1 MISKKAIDLIK
12 EFENDPEDYQSR
24 PEWPKE
30 SSGITIGFGWD
41 LGHTDW
47 QLTAK
52 AWKGLDANTLSALLA
67 VSGLKGENAQTN
79 LYRVAHLEIPYAVA
93 EAVFFEHTIP
103 TWESKTLS
111 IYPQASELNGD
122 CLGALVSLVFNRGT
136 SLSMDDRRKEMRQIQ
151 ASLMSKNYSEVPKLI
166 KAMKRLWPD
175 SRGLQRRRDA
185 EAQLFASGLAEMG
198 D

>member
-12 EFENDPEDYQSR
+12 EFENDPEDYESR
-24 PEWPKE
+24 PEWPGEK
-30 SSGITIGFGWD
+30 SGITIGFGWD
-41 LGHTDW
+41 LGYTEW
-47 QLTAK
+47 QVTAK
-52 AWKGLDANTLSALLA
+52 AWKQLEANTLSALLS
-67 VSGLKGENAQTN
+67 VSGLKGEVAKNN
-79 LYRVAHLEIPYAVA
+79 LYRVVHLEIPYRIA

-103 TWESKTLS
+103 TWEARTLS

-136 SLSMDDRRKEMRQIQ
+136 SLSLNDRRIEMRSIQ
-151 ASLMSKNYSEVPKLI
+151 AALMSKNYSEVPKLI

-175 SRGLQRRRDA
+175 SDGLKRRRDA
-185 EAQLFASGLAEMG
+185 EATLFAGGLAEME